1 MWHRRW
7 TLATLLFFL
16 NRYVLIALVPL
27 TFIDASTSAVSST
40 RSIVGS
46 VSDLSFRGLS
56 DYCFYIDSMTLTALF
71 PAAIFIRCGKIFCG
85 YPNTLSMLVG
95 CYICYS
101 ESDAD
106 SDCSVFRTTRICFAY

>member
-46 VSDLSFRGLS
+46 VSDLSFQGSVRLLFLYRQH
-56 DYCFYIDSMTLTALF
+56 DIDCIIS
-71 PAAIFIRCGKIFCG
+71 
-85 YPNTLSMLVG
+85 S
-95 CYICYS
+95 CYIYTVWQDILWIS
-101 ESDAD
+101 EYIIYA
-106 SDCSVFRTTRICFAY
+106 RRLLHMLQ